1 MRNLFFDTSALVKRY
16 YDEPGT
22 EFVDS
27 LITDD
32 DTKVVLTSI
41 AVIETVSAFRRKYN
55 RDDISDGVLNELLA
69 SFFEEALSEFLI
81 LPTEE
86 SLLINSFELV
96 LEDDLRALDSLQLS
110 AALSVSENVEDLVF
124 VSADKELVDVAES
137 NGLNAVNPDERSTE
151 D

>member
-1 MRNLFFDTSALVKRY
+1 MQNLFFDTSALVKRY

-27 LITDD
+27 LVTDD

-55 RDDISDGVLNELLA
+55 RDGISDNLLDDLLA

-86 SLLINSFELV
+86 SLLGNSFELV
-96 LEDDLRALDSLQLS
+96 LEDDLRTLDSLQLS
-110 AALSVSENVEDLVF
+110 AALSVSENVEDFAF
-124 VSADKELVDVAES
+124 VGADKELVSVAES
-137 NGLNAVNPDERSTE
+137 KGLETINPDESL

>member
-96 LEDDLRALDSLQLS
+96 LEDDLRTLDSLQLS

>member
-16 YDEPGT
+16 YDESGT

-55 RDDISDGVLNELLA
+55 RDGISEGVLDDLLA
-69 SFFEEALSEFLI
+69 SFFEEALSDFLI

-86 SLLINSFELV
+86 SWFANSFELV
-96 LEDDLRALDSLQLS
+96 LEDDLRTLDSLQLS
-110 AALSVSENVEDLVF
+110 AALSVSENVEDFVF
-124 VSADKELVDVAES
+124 ISADRELVSVAES
-137 NGLNAVNPDERSTE
+137 KGLEAINPDETE
-151 D
+151 S

>member
-1 MRNLFFDTSALVKRY
+1 MQNLFFDTSALVKRY

-27 LITDD
+27 LVTDE

-55 RDDISDGVLNELLA
+55 RDGITASVLDDLLA
-69 SFFEEALSEFLI
+69 SFFEEALSDFLI

-86 SLLINSFELV
+86 SLLVNSFELV
-96 LEDDLRALDSLQLS
+96 LEDDLRTLDSLQLS
-110 AALSVSENVEDLVF
+110 AALSVSENVEDFAF
-124 VSADKELVDVAES
+124 VSADKELVSVAES
-137 NGLNAVNPDERSTE
+137 KGLEAINPDEAES
-151 D
+151 

>member
-1 MRNLFFDTSALVKRY
+1 MQNLFFDTSALVKRY

-27 LITDD
+27 LVTDD

-55 RDDISDGVLNELLA
+55 RDGISDNLLDDLLA
-69 SFFEEALSEFLI
+69 SFFEKALSEFLI

-86 SLLINSFELV
+86 SLLGNSFELV
-96 LEDDLRALDSLQLS
+96 LEDDLRTLDSLQLS
-110 AALSVSENVEDLVF
+110 AALSVSENVEDFAF
-124 VSADKELVDVAES
+124 VGADKELVSVAES
-137 NGLNAVNPDERSTE
+137 KGLETINPDESL